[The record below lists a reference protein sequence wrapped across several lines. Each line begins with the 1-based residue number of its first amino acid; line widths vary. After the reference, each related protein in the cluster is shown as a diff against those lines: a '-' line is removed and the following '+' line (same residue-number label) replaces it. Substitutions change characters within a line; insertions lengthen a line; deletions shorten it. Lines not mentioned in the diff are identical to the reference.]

1 MIKNADCLY
10 LNIISSEKILLMILV
25 DLLRQESRLVTISA
39 IMKVSGFGRKTV
51 VASLANLESMDFIA
65 IERINAKTLSYKINE
80 PAIIE
85 TARRCRIKSGYN
97 QILFSGYQIEVALEE
112 NNSSSKLSSHS
123 INS

>member
-25 DLLRQESRLVTISA
+25 DLLKQESRLFTISA

-51 VASLANLESMDFIA
+51 VASLANLESMDFIS

-80 PAIIE
+80 PAIKE
-85 TARRCRIKSGYN
+85 KARRCRIKSGYN
-97 QILFSGYQIEVALEE
+97 QILFSGHQIEEALEE
-112 NNSSSKLSSHS
+112 SISTTLSSHS
-123 INS
+123 INT